1 MAAAGPP
8 APLPASSA
16 APPQLNYTGAKN
28 YTAVAD
34 CDETQSEVGMKLG
47 GLLVIFLVYD
57 VGLVRTGAVP
67 MHCSALLGPLFILV
81 TLCQTIAITIEMNDD
96 FVHWPAGLKVTL
108 ADVSSWSLFLTHV
121 NQVRKASFCTKHF
134 NHFVLNKPVKVCQD
148 RLGTN
153 IANAEN
159 NKMSLLMQADGSEVV
174 AATGASCGLIG
185 PVGKLTLAMAA
196 PFLCLASLI
205 AYSFLFALI
214 GAAAK
219 LDMQTELPRIAKNV
233 VTMMAT
239 VTTLFLLPYLRAV
252 SAPQHC
258 VSANIYSSDG
268 SEELL
273 STVSVRD

>member
-121 NQVRKASFCTKHF
+121 NQVRKASFLRC
-134 NHFVLNKPVKVCQD
+134 HFVLNKPVSRFAK
-148 RLGTN
+148 T
-153 IANAEN
+153 
-159 NKMSLLMQADGSEVV
+159 GS
-174 AATGASCGLIG
+174 G
-185 PVGKLTLAMAA
+185 
-196 PFLCLASLI
+196 
-205 AYSFLFALI
+205 
-214 GAAAK
+214 
-219 LDMQTELPRIAKNV
+219 QT
-233 VTMMAT
+233 
-239 VTTLFLLPYLRAV
+239 
-252 SAPQHC
+252 
-258 VSANIYSSDG
+258 
-268 SEELL
+268 
-273 STVSVRD
+273 